1 MFGIPNPYVLLAA
14 GGLWIASILGGYFYG
29 THHEALS
36 WRAVIAEQQATA
48 ARTLNTAT
56 EAARQKETADADHA
70 REIDAQHAEALRA
83 VADSRDAFADKLRIA
98 RSRQCGPSAPAGQTT
113 DSGSGAIV
121 APRGDGG
128 PGQPDPGNRLREAV
142 KVLQAYSVA
151 AHEFAL
157 TCGR

>member
-1 MFGIPNPYVLLAA
+1 MTSNPYVLLAA
-14 GGLWIASILGGYFYG
+14 GGLWIVSILGGYFYG

-36 WRAVIAEQQATA
+36 WRAVIAEQKVET

-70 REIDAQHAEALRA
+70 REIDAQHADALRA

-98 RSRQCGPSAPAGQTT
+98 RSRQCGPSAPAGQAADT
-113 DSGSGAIV
+113 GSGATV
-121 APRGDGG
+121 ASRGDDG

-142 KVLQAYSVA
+142 KVLQAYAVA
-151 AHEFAL
+151 CHGWAVEV
-157 TCGR
+157 GR